1 MEGKPKESTWS
12 WTGEAGCFFYRI
24 FGSFPLVARYSLLF
38 RFPLILS
45 PPRMLHAEMGN
56 VFPRDILLFTT
67 VCLVCVEEAME
78 SLVPIISFSF
88 SFSTCKHDGCI
99 KALVSFWSQLFRTL
113 KKHLCC
119 FCSYDHL
126 PTPPNPPTHRKLTH
140 VRQ

>member
-1 MEGKPKESTWS
+1 MELDWRSGV
-12 WTGEAGCFFYRI
+12 FFLSNI
-24 FGSFPLVARYSLLF
+24 WFFSVSGTVLSSFSFPSCS
-38 RFPLILS
+38 LS

-78 SLVPIISFSF
+78 SLVPIIAFSF

>member
-1 MEGKPKESTWS
+1 MELDWRSGV
-12 WTGEAGCFFYRI
+12 FFLSNI
-24 FGSFPLVARYSLLF
+24 WFFSVSGTVLSSFSFPSYS
-38 RFPLILS
+38 LS